1 MGKSIQKVQPHA
13 VTIHVNDLY
22 KWLELIVKIEK
33 AIFLKRRYHGE
44 EILGPKWVYRGQA
57 NATWEIAS
65 SFERLVVQKTH
76 KDVKTDEVTLRMREK
91 AAMSYFKRWA
101 ELSKQDTPD
110 STGEWLAL
118 MRHYEIPTRLI
129 DFSEMPLMA
138 LAFSLEDEQEESSN
152 FAIWAVLGRSSSYE
166 ACETMR
172 QIRKGARKVE
182 MRDTLVSR
190 VQSDECDRAEMERIL
205 SDDQDLGTPRILR
218 YVPIGMNDRQK
229 RQRGLFL
236 SSTHLSRDFMPLLH
250 DWTNTTAA
258 DFQDPNFEMC
268 VDEAFSSGEIN
279 DVVANA
285 RLVKYVF
292 DKNLRDTA
300 KVFLQCCNITS
311 LTRYGGIE
319 RVAEE
324 TKDLLV
330 DGFYK

>member
-1 MGKSIQKVQPHA
+1 MGKRIHKVQPHA

-22 KWLELIVKIEK
+22 KWLELILKIERV
-33 AIFLKRRYHGE
+33 AFMKRRCHGE

-57 NATWEIAS
+57 NATWKIAS

-76 KDVKTDEVTLRMREK
+76 KGVKTDEETLRMREK

-101 ELSKQDTPD
+101 DLSKRDTPD

-129 DFSEMPLMA
+129 DFSEVPLMA
-138 LAFSLEDEQEESSN
+138 LAFSLEDEKEENSD
-152 FAIWAVLGRSSSYE
+152 FAIWAVLGGASSYE
-166 ACETMR
+166 ACETTR
-172 QIRKGARKVE
+172 QIRMGSRKVE
-182 MRDTLVSR
+182 IRDTLVSR
-190 VQSDECDRAEMERIL
+190 FQSDEHDRAEMDRIL
-205 SDDQDLGTPRILR
+205 SDDKYLETPRILR

-250 DWTNTTAA
+250 DWTNTDAA
-258 DFQDPNFEMC
+258 DFQDPNLEMR
-268 VDEAFSSGEIN
+268 VEETFSSDETKE
-279 DVVANA
+279 VVANA

-292 DKNLRDTA
+292 DKNLRATA
-300 KVFLQCCNITS
+300 KVFLRCCNITN

-324 TKDLLV
+324 TKELLV